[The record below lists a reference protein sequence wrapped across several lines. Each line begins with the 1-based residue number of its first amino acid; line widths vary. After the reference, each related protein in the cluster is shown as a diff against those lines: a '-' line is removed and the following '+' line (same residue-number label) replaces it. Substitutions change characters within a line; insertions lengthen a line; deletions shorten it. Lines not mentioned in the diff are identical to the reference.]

1 MRSTRLSPL
10 SRDARVFGCVVLVSA
25 LAFGCATPPRP
36 RELDAYDALKK
47 DPNLGSASKRAPD
60 LVSSSDKLGAKATD
74 EWQSN
79 DLEESRRD
87 AIMAQI
93 KLKTA
98 LALAEQDRLKAKIEK
113 LSGDQAVAEE
123 DLASVSKD
131 LASETEKL
139 ALLQKYLEARKSAD
153 ADKQRLS
160 AQMSSDQQKAEAE
173 QQRLSQQLA
182 TEQKIAAA
190 QLALHTAETVDAD
203 KYASAEYRAAMDM
216 LGKAQAELKASA
228 FAPAQAS
235 AEVAKKNADHAVE
248 LSKPKYEQA
257 EAASENKMRDDA
269 LSRDAS
275 GIAGVSV
282 RPDRRG
288 DLQRLVL
295 AIPDLFVKKQ
305 TAMASGHDA
314 VLDGL
319 ASLVNKYPTY
329 PVQVI
334 GHTDNKGKSEALV
347 AISAARA
354 QAVYSALV
362 ARGVEARRLMPSGV
376 GSDEPLEDNHS
387 ASGRAKNNRIEIVFL
402 YH

>member
-1 MRSTRLSPL
+1 MKSLQLVRWSTNALV
-10 SRDARVFGCVVLVSA
+10 AVLV
-25 LAFGCATPPRP
+25 LGCATPPRP

-47 DPNLGSASKRAPD
+47 DPNLPSAAKRSPD
-60 LVSSSDKLGAKATD
+60 LVTSSDKLGAKAND

-87 AIMAQI
+87 ALMAQV

-113 LSGDQAVAEE
+113 LSADQAAAEE

-131 LASETEKL
+131 LASETEKVT
-139 ALLQKYLEARKSAD
+139 LLQKYIEARKTAD

-160 AQMSSDQQKAEAE
+160 AQLTSDQQKAEAE

-182 TEQKIAAA
+182 TEQKIGAA
-190 QLALHTAETVDAD
+190 QLSLRTAETVDAP
-203 KYASAEYRAAMDM
+203 KYASAEYRAAADM
-216 LGKAQAELKASA
+216 LGKAQEELKSGA
-228 FAPAQAS
+228 FAPSQAS
-235 AEVAKKNADHAVE
+235 ADVAKKNADRAAE
-248 LSKPKYEQA
+248 LAKPQYEQA
-257 EAASENKMRDDA
+257 AQASQNKERDDA

-282 RPDRRG
+282 RLDRRG

-295 AIPDLFVKKQ
+295 AVPDLFAKKQ
-305 TAMASGHDA
+305 TLMSSGHEA

-319 ASLVNKYPTY
+319 ASLVNKYPSY
-329 PVQVI
+329 PVQVV
-334 GHTDNKGKSEALV
+334 GHTDNKGRASELV
-347 AISAARA
+347 AISLARA
-354 QAVYSALV
+354 HAVYDALV
-362 ARGVEARRLMPSGV
+362 ARGVASTRLMPSGM
-376 GSDEPLEDNHS
+376 GGDEPLEDNRS
-387 ASGRAKNNRIEIVFL
+387 AAGRAKNNRVEIVFL